1 MAAPTLRRIL
11 LASLVALAIVP
22 TTASA
27 DASLAGTWSCCG
39 AGGAGGQT
47 WTLRGDGKGDGSGN
61 GLSWPMTWSNAGG
74 AVTIVTGPYRTLP
87 AYTATFTGT
96 LSADGKTITGTWS
109 DTYGQHG
116 EFTATGSL
124 QAEGTHIKGRV
135 TDSFNEGVDN
145 VRVIANGKGGRKQS
159 ITSDGGYYD
168 IKLSDIKKA
177 ATYNVS
183 ASNKLYRFIDPKIH
197 KVTVKP
203 GGTGYAAFTVAT
215 GKLRG
220 TVRELDCV
228 RTLAPAPDCHA
239 RKVATAAVVELRG
252 DQVGRKYANVQPDGS
267 FEFKV
272 PIGKYDLRVNR
283 LDTSA
288 SGGEDVCKE
297 NPGIPAKGDDEV
309 DCDKVVDVE
318 AKKGATKTTDFV
330 GVPRI
335 IVPTLRLLT
344 FDRINKPHEAT
355 SILSGLGDPEDPEL
369 FGSYG
374 SGSGKDDFPVLRC
387 KAGCATIEAT
397 ARNLLGKSIEGA
409 RFKGISANPVDL
421 PLGVT
426 PGNEHGIACFT
437 PRRAP
442 DRERRD
448 CLREE
453 RTDDNGRALGM
464 YAAPGIVSGAITQQA
479 DGPVHSYVQATAT
492 ARGYSDA
499 PVSAGP
505 LFIRTNERVGTRRT
519 ATVVLTQK
527 DADVLNVITDPNTTK
542 QGLVHVVRTIPEG
555 CGKVTQWF
563 FGKRVPIISH
573 LCDALESPATL
584 SKPALEQY
592 VDLVGAS
599 FLMRRLGIRSEG
611 LIASF
616 HANPIADE
624 VATGANDLL
633 DRFIPSTTT
642 PAARFLSDYLKEWRK
657 AQGEDHFD
665 ANGKL
670 VREPI
675 KAGQRI
681 VLRMFEVS
689 HFALDQGDLVR
700 TPAVLLSL
708 QADLMYTPQTLIV
721 TGRQGYD
728 PLRWLT

>member
-1 MAAPTLRRIL
+1 VLLVLGVAAIAVPSG
-11 LASLVALAIVP
+11 ASGANG
-22 TTASA
+22 
-27 DASLAGTWSCCG
+27 SLAGTWACCG
-39 AGGAGGQT
+39 AGGAAEQT
-47 WTLRGDGKGDGSGN
+47 WVLTADGKGDGSGN
-61 GLSWPMTWSNAGG
+61 GLSWPMTWSNGGG

-87 AYTATFTGT
+87 GYTATFTGT

-116 EFTATGSL
+116 EFTATGSPTPD
-124 QAEGTHIKGRV
+124 GTHIKGRV
-135 TDSFNEGVDN
+135 TDSFKEGVDN

-168 IKLSDIKKA
+168 IHLSDIKKA
-177 ATYNVS
+177 ASYNVS
-183 ASNKLYRFIDPKIH
+183 ASNKLYRFIDPKIR
-197 KVTVKP
+197 KVTLKP

-228 RTLAPAPDCHA
+228 RTSLVASAPDCHA
-239 RKVATAAVVELRG
+239 RKVATSAVVELRG
-252 DQVGRKYANVQPDGS
+252 DQVGTKYAHVNPDGTY
-267 FEFKV
+267 EFKV
-272 PIGKYDLRVNR
+272 PTGKYDLRVNR

-288 SGGEDVCKE
+288 SGGDDVCKE
-297 NPGIPAKGDDEV
+297 SPRIPAKGDDEV

-344 FDRINKPHEAT
+344 FDRLNKPHEAT

-374 SGSGKDDFPVLRC
+374 SSSGKNDYPVVRC

-397 ARNLLGKSIEGA
+397 ARNLLGQPIKGA
-409 RFKGISANPVDL
+409 RFKGIAANPVDL

-426 PGNEHGIACFT
+426 PGNEQGVACFT

-453 RTDDNGRALGM
+453 RVDDDGRALGL

-479 DGPVHSYVQATAT
+479 DGPVHTYVQATAT

-499 PVSAGP
+499 TIAAGP

-519 ATVVLTQK
+519 ATLKLTQK
-527 DADVLNVITDPNTTK
+527 DADELNLITDPNTTK
-542 QGLVHVVRTIPEG
+542 QGLVHAVRTIPEA
-555 CGKVTQWF
+555 CGKVTQYF
-563 FGKRVPIISH
+563 FSKRVPIISH
-573 LCDALESPATL
+573 LCDALETPATL

-592 VDLVGAS
+592 VDLVGAT
-599 FLMRRLGIRSEG
+599 FLVSRLGIRSEG

-616 HANPIADE
+616 HTNPIADE

-657 AQGEDHFD
+657 AQGDDHFD

-675 KAGQRI
+675 KAGERVI
-681 VLRMFEVS
+681 LRMFEVS
-689 HFALDQGDLVR
+689 NYALENGDLVR
-700 TPAVLLSL
+700 TPSVLLSL
-708 QADLMYTPQTLIV
+708 QADFMFTPQTLIV
-721 TGRQGYD
+721 TGKQGYD